1 MQPPPTRKLPAE
13 TQTMIAKARSLLAPP
28 EFPEDAELARLA
40 RVLNTVVWAA
50 LAITLILAPALWL
63 ANAPGLVLVLLAP
76 LIAAEI
82 LAVVWLRQGKVH
94 AASLLLVI
102 AALLT
107 TLAPALFQGGLDS
120 PYLFYSLVIVTLAG
134 LLLRPPLANWI
145 TLLYMAAATF
155 MLLTANAE
163 AFPQLISPATPLRRW
178 VTLIAS
184 LFAVRTLFLLAMGS
198 LRAAL
203 DRARQ
208 NELRLEQANR
218 LLQDARVELEL
229 RVAERTADLEQRAR
243 QLQVSAEVMS
253 TINSA
258 MTAGGD
264 GGPARDLSQLLS
276 EIARLISERF
286 DFYAVNI
293 FLIDES
299 DERLTLRATNMPS
312 ARQLI
317 EKGYHLPFDQPSIVA
332 SAARTRMPRL
342 AADVRQDDQYL
353 ASTEFP
359 FTRSEASLPLVTG
372 GRLLGVLDVQSARS
386 SPLTHDDLSVL
397 QTLAN
402 QVAIAIDN
410 AQLFAANQR
419 ALQTLQRAYGNLS
432 RQAWQKLLR
441 AQPDRGYRAA
451 TQGEPNPVS
460 DDWRP
465 EMLRARQQ
473 GQIVQADAYTLAVP
487 IKIRDEVTGV
497 VRLRKPATAGEWRQE
512 EISLVE
518 TLSDRLSAA
527 LESARLY
534 EETRRRAERERLTG
548 EITARMRTTNDSQ
561 AILQIAAR
569 ELRKALQADRTQV
582 VVQAAPL
589 SAAPLS
595 AAPVELAPENR
606 PQTTTDLPVGE
617 SLTSME
623 ELDSSSPSNP
633 ETPKG
638 G

>member
-1 MQPPPTRKLPAE
+1 
-13 TQTMIAKARSLLAPP
+13 MITKARSWLAPP
-28 EFPEDAELARLA
+28 EFPEDAELSRLA
-40 RVLNTVVWAA
+40 RVLNTVAWIA
-50 LAITLILAPALWL
+50 LAITVILLPALWL
-63 ANAPGLVLVLLAP
+63 ADAPALVLILLMP

-82 LAVVWLRQGKVH
+82 LTVVWLRQGKVH
-94 AASLLLVI
+94 VASILLVA

-107 TLAPALFQGGLDS
+107 TLTPAFFQGGLDS

-134 LLLRPPLANWI
+134 LLLKPRQVNWI
-145 TLLYMAAATF
+145 TLLYMIAATF
-155 MLLTANAE
+155 MLVTANDAI
-163 AFPQLISPATPLRRW
+163 FPQLISPATPIRRW

-184 LFAVRTLFLLAMGS
+184 LFAVRTLYLMAMGS

-203 DRARQ
+203 DRAHQ
-208 NELRLEQANR
+208 NEQRLEQSNR
-218 LLQDARVELEL
+218 MLQDARVELEL

-253 TINSA
+253 TINAA
-258 MTAGGD
+258 MTTGGD
-264 GGPARDLSQLLS
+264 AGAVRDLSQLLS

-293 FLIDES
+293 FLMDES
-299 DERLTLRATNMPS
+299 GERLTLRATNTPS
-312 ARQLI
+312 AHQLI
-317 EKGYHLPFDQPSIVA
+317 DKGYHLPLDQPGIVA

-353 ASTEFP
+353 ASAEFP

-386 SPLTHDDLSVL
+386 APLTHDDLSVL

-402 QVAIAIDN
+402 QVAIAIEN
-410 AQLFAANQR
+410 AQLLAANQR
-419 ALQTLQRAYGNLS
+419 ALQNLQRAYGNLS

-451 TQGEPNPVS
+451 ALGDPGPVS

-465 EMLRARQQ
+465 EMIQARQQ
-473 GQIVQADAYTLAVP
+473 GQIVQADAFTLAVP
-487 IKIRDEVTGV
+487 IKIRDQVTGV
-497 VRLRKPATAGEWRQE
+497 VRLRKPPAAGEWRQE
-512 EISLVE
+512 EIVLVE
-518 TLSDRLSAA
+518 TLSDRLSTA

-548 EITARMRTTNDSQ
+548 EITARMRATNDPQ
-561 AILQIAAR
+561 AILQVAAR
-569 ELRKALQADRTQV
+569 ELRKALQAERTQV

-589 SAAPLS
+589 S
-595 AAPVELAPENR
+595 LAPSDPAQEER
-606 PQTTTDLPVGE
+606 PQPATWASSDLPASA
-617 SLTSME
+617 SLDLMKE
-623 ELDSSSPSNP
+623 PDSPTLP
-633 ETPKG
+633 DPDTPAG